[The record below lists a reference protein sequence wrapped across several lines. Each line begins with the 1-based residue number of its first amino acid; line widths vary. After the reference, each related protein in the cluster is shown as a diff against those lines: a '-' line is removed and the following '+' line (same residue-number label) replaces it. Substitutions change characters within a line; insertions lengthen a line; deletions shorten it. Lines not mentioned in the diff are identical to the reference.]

1 MFKVRHS
8 HSFKEVTNHEAWI
21 GFVPMK
27 AAIEALN
34 TTELNFVIS
43 GGIRDNHYILT
54 CKSSE
59 KGAVC
64 YHVRYDDT
72 LAGWKNSGC
81 PIYSSLEALVD
92 DHLEQAVV
100 VTSA

>member
-1 MFKVRHS
+1 MSNTGYSR
-8 HSFKEVTNHEAWI
+8 SFKEVTSHKAWV

-27 AAIEALN
+27 AAVEALN
-34 TTELNFVIS
+34 NTGLNFVIS

-54 CKSSE
+54 CKSFA

-64 YHVRYDDT
+64 YHVRYDAT

-81 PIYSSLEALVD
+81 PVYSSLEDLVA
-92 DHLEQAVV
+92 DHLDQAVV
-100 VTSA
+100 ATSA